1 MQSSHIP
8 AQHNHSMLPAMQT
21 SPTNSSRNPTGT
33 PSASTNQ
40 EATKTLPLR
49 SNMQRPR
56 TTPQTPI
63 DLSETQSS
71 DNSTNLTLK
80 INQLTSI
87 FQSLITEVEQL
98 EQRTS
103 RNNSRSQVSVY
114 HCLNTPPLPDSP
126 FKAVTTACNDIFMH
140 IPFIYFTAHLFAFC
154 QLISIS

>member
-8 AQHNHSMLPAMQT
+8 AQYQHNHSILPAMQT

-103 RNNSRSQVSVY
+103 RNNSRSTSVSVSLLEY
-114 HCLNTPPLPDSP
+114 PSSP
-126 FKAVTTACNDIFMH
+126 R
-140 IPFIYFTAHLFAFC
+140 
-154 QLISIS
+154 